1 MFVRFV
7 DKWPSDLALL
17 TLIASSVIFCLHSSN
32 SLDPD
37 QDRQNVISPNRFD
50 TMIVFLNHF
59 FFKLI
64 LKKSADDHNVN
75 IKI

>member
-7 DKWPSDLALL
+7 DKWPLDPALL

-37 QDRQNVISPNRFD
+37 QDRQNVISDLNPNRFD
-50 TMIVFLNHF
+50 TDSVPKFFFLN
-59 FFKLI
+59 
-64 LKKSADDHNVN
+64 
-75 IKI
+75 